1 MGAPGWRAEPG
12 CVVLLE
18 LAFPAQLPGLGPV
31 SDWSSTA
38 TLLLVMSACWQQTP
52 KLQRRV

>member
-1 MGAPGWRAEPG
+1 MGAPGWRAGPG

-31 SDWSSTA
+31 SDWSSTT